1 MIEISK
7 FNDLIE
13 PFMECAALFEKSMAL
28 MDVIDSPEAYGKE
41 EHKPNDMKDNIISWT
56 KI

>member
-41 EHKPNDMKDNIISWT
+41 EHKPNDMKDNIIS
-56 KI
+56 